1 STSIKQIGINYIF
14 RTIRISEYIVHPFET
29 IVAAIPAKF
38 PFMPILANFFAAL
51 FMFLAFT
58 SSKTA
63 AIILPVK
70 KFSI

>member
-1 STSIKQIGINYIF
+1 EHCTS
-14 RTIRISEYIVHPFET
+14 FET

-58 SSKTA
+58 LSKTA
-63 AIILPVK
+63 AIILPFK
-70 KFSI
+70 SSPSESITSQ